1 MIRAMAG
8 TWPDIASRLLI
19 LAGCV
24 ALNAC
29 AVVGG
34 GPGVYSPPAEAS
46 NYPSPFQPDLGRGH
60 RGHGHHGGGGPSG
73 RGPTLPPFNPPVI
86 TQNAYELLLKR
97 DGEQCDPT
105 RSCYAIHTYVIF
117 PRIIGK
123 HISGTD
129 AEVRERYKSLL
140 HAILALSHA
149 SAELSVAGAAKDQ
162 TNIFLIPTVHP
173 TANSSLE
180 NYNWQLALQYLV
192 SAEGIISRAPEDN
205 DRWRNFAQKMVIQPG
220 PFLVSTPVPMDQ
232 LHADSAVLIADL
244 SKYQAGAMEQFVA
257 EYERRIASGASNA
270 DAVILFNP
278 LKVRLLSAA
287 EYANGSIEVELV
299 ALAKLPHGE

>member
-1 MIRAMAG
+1 MKPMAT
-8 TWPDIASRLLI
+8 TWPDIASRLLV
-19 LAGCV
+19 LAGWV

-29 AVVGG
+29 TPAGG
-34 GPGVYSPPAEAS
+34 GPGVYSPPPESGAF
-46 NYPSPFQPDLGRGH
+46 PSFPPELGRGH
-60 RGHGHHGGGGPSG
+60 RGHHGGGGPSG
-73 RGPTLPPFNPPVI
+73 RGSTPRPFNRPVI

-97 DGEQCDPT
+97 YGEHCDPGQ
-105 RSCYAIHTYVIF
+105 SCYAIYTYVIF
-117 PRIIGK
+117 PRIIGNDT
-123 HISGTD
+123 SGTG
-129 AEVRERYKSLL
+129 AEVRKRYESLL

-149 SAELSVAGAAKDQ
+149 AAELTVAGAAKDQ
-162 TNIFLIPTVHP
+162 TNIFLIPAVHP
-173 TANSSLE
+173 TTSSLE

-192 SAEGIISRAPEDN
+192 STEEIISRAPEHN
-205 DRWRNFAQKMVIQPG
+205 DKWRKFAQEIAMEPG

-232 LHADSAVLIADL
+232 LDENSAVLIADL

-257 EYERRIASGASNA
+257 EYERRVASGTSNA
-270 DAVILFNP
+270 DAVVLFNP